1 MPDRTPAL
9 ELENVRPRAD
19 EITKMLKAWSNGEQ
33 GIADKFI
40 PIVYEELRRQAR
52 RFLRRE
58 RVNHTLETAALVHE
72 VYIRLVDQKDVNWQS
87 RAHFFGLAAEMMRR
101 ILVNYAVN
109 RNRQKRGGGL
119 AKITLDERIH
129 VARGERDVD
138 LIALDEALGRL
149 EKLDTRQA
157 RIVELRYFGG
167 LSIEE
172 TSEVLGISPATVKRE
187 WNMARTWLRSELIPP
202 RNER

>member
-1 MPDRTPAL
+1 MPDNPPAS
-9 ELENVRPRAD
+9 ELKNVRPRPD
-19 EITKMLKAWSNGEQ
+19 EITIMLKAWSSGQRE
-33 GIADKFI
+33 IADKFI

-58 RVNHTLETAALVHE
+58 RGNHTLETAALVHE
-72 VYIRLVDQKDVNWQS
+72 VYIRLVDQKDINWQS
-87 RAHFFGLAAEMMRR
+87 RAHFFGVAAEMMRR

-109 RNRQKRGGGL
+109 RNRQKRGGGVP
-119 AKITLDERIH
+119 KITLDEKIQ
-129 VARGERDVD
+129 VGQLDRDVD

-149 EKLDTRQA
+149 EKLDARQA

-172 TSEVLGISPATVKRE
+172 TSEVLGISPATVKRD
-187 WNMARTWLRSELIPP
+187 WNMARTWLRSELIPRDEP
-202 RNER
+202 